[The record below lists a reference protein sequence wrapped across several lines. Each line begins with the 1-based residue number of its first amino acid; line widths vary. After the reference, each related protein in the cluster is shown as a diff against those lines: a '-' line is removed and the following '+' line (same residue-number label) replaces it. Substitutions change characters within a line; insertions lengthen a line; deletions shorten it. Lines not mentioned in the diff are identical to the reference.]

1 MTHRHRKKR
10 EAKDIQGQTSRY
22 RVRDDLFTGDKVQC
36 LAFTSPLLNFGIHEG
51 EQDSDCNDE
60 QYQNELKL
68 NPATAK
74 AKRKWKRLYEIIMD
88 KRTQIPLKQMTLKAK
103 HEQIIFDQ
111 M

>member
-1 MTHRHRKKR
+1 M
-10 EAKDIQGQTSRY
+10 
-22 RVRDDLFTGDKVQC
+22 FTGDKVQC